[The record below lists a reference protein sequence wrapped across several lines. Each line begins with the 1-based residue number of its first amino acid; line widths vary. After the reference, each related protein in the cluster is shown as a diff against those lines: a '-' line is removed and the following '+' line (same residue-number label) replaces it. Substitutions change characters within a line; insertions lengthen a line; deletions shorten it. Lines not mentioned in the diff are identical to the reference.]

1 MTGDDTTAHGLRRAA
16 TNGSNSARARSAH
29 NAPTVNILKI
39 HTDNSDDDE
48 YETKET
54 EAPRAMEF
62 HASSS
67 SSDSEREATENS
79 EDDDDRIAHRGSK
92 REPHTQQ
99 HERPKTAAK
108 ELALY
113 RGVVPTEYYEQIVQD
128 APASPKKKDAAQSK
142 MTGTNARNPKPQPD
156 HEREGRQRVPSAATQ
171 PPATK
176 YKVRVPSEIEELF
189 QVSPDSLSLISH
201 LCF

>member
-1 MTGDDTTAHGLRRAA
+1 MAGDDTTAHGLRRAT
-16 TNGSNSARARSAH
+16 TNGSDSARARSAH

-48 YETKET
+48 YETKEA
-54 EAPRAMEF
+54 EAPRAIEF

-92 REPHTQQ
+92 REPHIQQ
-99 HERPKTAAK
+99 YERPKTAAK

-128 APASPKKKDAAQSK
+128 APTSPKKKDTAQSR
-142 MTGTNARNPKPQPD
+142 MSGTNERNPKPQPD
-156 HEREGRQRVPSAATQ
+156 HEREGCQRTPSVATQ

-189 QVSPDSLSLISH
+189 QVSPDSMSLISH
-201 LCF
+201 